1 MEPSLRIPTRYRE
14 ETEAFGG
21 LNRNAGAAE
30 GEFAEEENLS
40 SDQYP
45 VLAVR
50 PPRERIENTG
60 DDGTDQLRKY

>member
-14 ETEAFGG
+14 ETDAFGG
-21 LNRNAGAAE
+21 LDRNAGAAE

-50 PPRERIENTG
+50 SFFKNS
-60 DDGTDQLRKY
+60 